1 MASGPEKNC
10 SRLDRVGKKGNNCG
24 TESIWPG
31 GSGRSEKRNICYK
44 LINYNIFKLTKQQF
58 VILAPIHS
66 KSLLCRVVLGGLC
79 AVNCATD
86 AVTQNTVAVSTLL
99 WSEIAHFTA

>member
-1 MASGPEKNC
+1 MRCHSVASGPEKNC

-31 GSGRSEKRNICYK
+31 GSGRSEKINICYK

-58 VILAPIHS
+58 VILAPI
-66 KSLLCRVVLGGLC
+66 
-79 AVNCATD
+79 
-86 AVTQNTVAVSTLL
+86 
-99 WSEIAHFTA
+99 IASHCCVE